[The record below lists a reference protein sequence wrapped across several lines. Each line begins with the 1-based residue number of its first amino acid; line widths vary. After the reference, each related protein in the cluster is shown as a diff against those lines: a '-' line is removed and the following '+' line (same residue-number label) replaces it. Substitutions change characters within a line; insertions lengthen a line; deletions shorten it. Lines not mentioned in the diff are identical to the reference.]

1 MTTAL
6 EFLIKRIES
15 DTLQYYSCEEVLELL
30 KDYELIQEENIKT
43 AFLHGKINARQY
55 PAGSEFNL
63 GSDEYFINEW
73 NN

>member
-15 DTLQYYSCEEVLELL
+15 DTVQYYSCEEVLELL

-43 AFLHGKINARQY
+43 AFLHGKINARTHEV
-55 PAGSEFNL
+55 GSELNL
-63 GSDEYFINEW
+63 GSDEYFTQNW